1 MQFARRA
8 RATTAALVTV
18 VALAG
23 CSGDGTPEGYEQ
35 VQTGWMRVAVPE
47 SWVAGGE
54 TTDRWTES
62 YQDAEGDAATVQL
75 LLSPEWGTTDA
86 LIATSSV
93 VATAQVG
100 GFPGFTV
107 VDSPATDDEPDY
119 RHRHRVDFTYDG
131 EDGTYEGVLWG
142 LADDDKHVVLAQLTG
157 KDLDPDLVA
166 TIDESLEV
174 TG

>member
-1 MQFARRA
+1 MT
-8 RATTAALVTV
+8 TTALVAV

-23 CSGDGTPEGYEQ
+23 CSGDSVPEGYEQ
-35 VQTGWMRVAVPE
+35 VQTGWMQVAVPE
-47 SWVAGGE
+47 SWVEGGE
-54 TTDRWTES
+54 VTDRWTES

-75 LLSPEWGTTDA
+75 LLAPEWGETDA

-107 VDSPATDDEPDY
+107 VDGPETEETPDY
-119 RHRHRVDFTYDG
+119 RHRNRIDFTYDG
-131 EDGTYEGVLWG
+131 KDGTYEGVLWG

-166 TIDESLEV
+166 SIDESLEV